1 MEGVLFPYEKVK
13 KESRIALYG
22 YKNIMDEIF
31 SYIEEHLN
39 LKGYIFFESYNLD
52 CVDTTFASYV
62 QTLQEMHYEI
72 KNSSMS
78 DSRIGKRKAVLLK
91 KVVD

>member
-13 KESRIALYG
+13 KGSRIALYG
-22 YKNIMDEIF
+22 YNNIMDEFF
-31 SYIEEHLN
+31 SYIKEHLN
-39 LKGYIFFESYNLD
+39 LEGYILFESNSLD
-52 CVDTTFASYV
+52 RVDTTFESYV

-78 DSRIGKRKAVLLK
+78 DSRIGIRKAVLLK

>member
-13 KESRIALYG
+13 KGSRIALYG
-22 YKNIMDEIF
+22 YNNI
-31 SYIEEHLN
+31 SQ
-39 LKGYIFFESYNLD
+39 IFFEQLSANKY
-52 CVDTTFASYV
+52 CVDTTFESYV